1 MACEKQMSAL
11 ISEAAGTLSKTERGA
26 LERHVEG
33 CPQCHDT
40 LVKQRALWRALDE
53 LPAIEPSEDFDRRLY
68 ARIAEEERRPWW
80 SAAVRAFPPFRIR
93 SAAPAAAACIAL
105 CGALLLHAPAPVAPP
120 EQVQP
125 VAVGNRIDPVA
136 VDNPIDID
144 VDQVERTLDDLE
156 MLRQLTVPPPERDVA
171 ETTES
176 QT

>member
-1 MACEKQMSAL
+1 MACENQMSAL
-11 ISEAAGTLSKTERGA
+11 TSEAAGTLSETERGA
-26 LERHVEG
+26 LARHVEG
-33 CPQCHDT
+33 CAQCQDT
-40 LVKQRALWRALDE
+40 LVKQRALWSVLDG

-80 SAAVRAFPPFRIR
+80 SATVRAFPPFRIR

-105 CGALLLHAPAPVAPP
+105 CGALLLHAPAPVAPAQP
-120 EQVQP
+120 PQP
-125 VAVGNRIDPVA
+125 VAVG
-136 VDNPIDID
+136 NPIDID

-156 MLRQLTVPPPERDVA
+156 MLRQLTVSPPERDVA